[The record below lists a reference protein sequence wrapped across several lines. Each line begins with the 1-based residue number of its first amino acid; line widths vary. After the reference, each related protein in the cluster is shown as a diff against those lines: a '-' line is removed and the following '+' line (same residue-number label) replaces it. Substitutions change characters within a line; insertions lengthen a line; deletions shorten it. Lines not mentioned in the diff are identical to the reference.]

1 MDLTIT
7 NQFDNSLLGRI
18 DITGDISYTGATP
31 SNNELAAEI
40 AKKIGSKQEFVI
52 VKQIATKFSTQ
63 TAVFKAVSYKDETS
77 RAKFEVMTKHLK
89 KQAEKLAKEL
99 AEKKEAEAEAKQKAA
114 DEAKAAKEAAEAEK
128 STPTEEKSE

>member
-89 KQAEKLAKEL
+89 NKLRN
-99 AEKKEAEAEAKQKAA
+99 
-114 DEAKAAKEAAEAEK
+114 
-128 STPTEEKSE
+128 